1 MKKIAVLILALLM
14 VIVICFG
21 CGNSDTN
28 DGKCDICGKS
38 KYAKLSDGNEYC
50 YKHWKSAIDYYL
62 DD

>member
-1 MKKIAVLILALLM
+1 MKRILTIFLTTLM
-14 VIVICFG
+14 IILMLAG
-21 CGNSDTN
+21 CGGTNSN

-50 YKHWKSAIDYYL
+50 YTHWKSAIDYYL